1 MYFYVL
7 NFLCHFSIAALKVP
21 FNLNIHV
28 RPSHF
33 VFRHSLTLARYAQ
46 FKLPYFKWKIVP
58 FICHAIFL
66 PLCLSLPRRKC
77 VHNVRVWIL
86 LICLTTMVFSSAFQC
101 TPSPSSC
108 LCRQFSYR
116 QINGPNINIQF
127 YYYYVTKTILWKK
140 FLLMCNFKMKFL
152 KLIVEHLCK
161 RIF

>member
-7 NFLCHFSIAALKVP
+7 NFSIAALKVP

-33 VFRHSLTLARYAQ
+33 VFRHFLTLARYAQ

-66 PLCLSLPRRKC
+66 PLCLPLWRRKC

-101 TPSPSSC
+101 TPSFQNSSC
-108 LCRQFSYR
+108 SCRQFSYR
-116 QINGPNINIQF
+116 QINDPNINIQF
-127 YYYYVTKTILWKK
+127 YYYYVTETIL
-140 FLLMCNFKMKFL
+140 
-152 KLIVEHLCK
+152 
-161 RIF
+161 